1 MDNPITTRRQPI
13 EQGPR
18 GERQRALPAL
28 VDSTSE
34 QVNRLARKMDGFKG
48 PDAGSY
54 EGMKT
59 YDEVD

>member
-1 MDNPITTRRQPI
+1 MDNPITSRRQPLW
-13 EQGPR
+13 QGPR
-18 GERQRALPAL
+18 DEHIGLQMVRNGTELHALA
-28 VDSTSE
+28 VGW
-34 QVNRLARKMDGFKG
+34 VRCKRG